1 MVAKKPPSSDIDI
14 IALSEQFSEEEQEE
28 LMDRFD
34 ACEHDR
40 KLRCDACLSRE
51 WDKGRKDGFEN
62 GFVWVIS
69 QIKERCGK
77 LYADGKEEN
86 ARILRDLANGLVE
99 LAERQDLMPKK
110 KR

>member
-1 MVAKKPPSSDIDI
+1 VAAKTKADLIDVAAIFSDEEID
-14 IALSEQFSEEEQEE
+14 E
-28 LMDRFD
+28 LDDRFD

-51 WDKGRKDGFEN
+51 WDKGRKDGFET

-69 QIKERCGK
+69 QIKDRCGK

-86 ARILRDLANGLVE
+86 ARILRNLADSIVE
-99 LAERQDLMPKK
+99 LAEKQDLIPKK